1 MNPVGSMRCQAERL
15 HGLQWVR
22 RKVGFS
28 SKPQLDT
35 IPPPSSHISPYENAF
50 SNRTDH
56 GHLYPG
62 DRSEA
67 TCCHGISR
75 ANDNPNPSLA
85 HSLGD
90 SLGFLV
96 RAKTDF
102 QGSGQPQ
109 RARNLDLEEC
119 PLCSQGLHL
128 QKSAFAEILSQIR
141 LVRTSSQIHPSKRL
155 FAYRGL

>member
-1 MNPVGSMRCQAERL
+1 MSPVASMRCQAERL
-15 HGLQWVR
+15 HGLRWVR

-50 SNRTDH
+50 SNRADH
-56 GHLYPG
+56 GHLHPG

-85 HSLGD
+85 HGVGNP
-90 SLGFLV
+90 LGFPV
-96 RAKTDF
+96 RAETDF

-128 QKSAFAEILSQIR
+128 QESGIAEILSQIR
-141 LVRTSSQIHPSKRL
+141 LVRTPSQVYSQKRL
-155 FAYRGL
+155 FEHRSL